1 MHDSAKHLLNET
13 IIFLQDVP
21 RLMPR
26 TPRGRPIHLCTVVRW
41 KDRGLRGVKLEAV
54 RLGGRWVTSR
64 EALERFVE
72 RLTSAASAGGAASE
86 TTATVNRRAD
96 QAGEVLKREGI

>member
-1 MHDSAKHLLNET
+1 MRNTGKHLLNET

-64 EALERFVE
+64 EALERFVA
-72 RLTSAASAGGAASE
+72 RLTSASRDGAGE
-86 TTATVNRRAD
+86 TGEPVHRRAER
-96 QAGEVLKREGI
+96 AEEALKKEGIW